1 MYLSKKCIEFLLAKI
16 NFQID
21 LPRKT
26 QNHVSRKKKMIMIE
40 LYLIKVVRYPK
51 DQEKTYAIK
60 NNFYEAKN
68 INFRSIIRIQLNI

>member
-1 MYLSKKCIEFLLAKI
+1 
-16 NFQID
+16 
-21 LPRKT
+21 
-26 QNHVSRKKKMIMIE
+26 MIMIE

-60 NNFYEAKN
+60 KNFYEAKN